1 MTYGQVKR
9 AALRLLNAGT
19 IAGSEIPLSY
29 NDQADLV
36 LAMPSLVDD
45 AVMQIATTVKKIPAA
60 VRLGTLEKLNTPG
73 GTLYTLPADCWR
85 LMNGGLLRPD
95 GEGRRQDYQLLGR
108 QLLLPA
114 EKPELWAE
122 YWRYP
127 ASVGNEPDDD
137 TPLDNSPETHTAVP
151 YFVAGQ
157 LVMYDDAY
165 RYAALHNEWESR
177 LRRLGEAV
185 FTERSRVR
193 DAYAGFD
200 CGELW

>member
-1 MTYGQVKR
+1 MTYGQVKQ
-9 AALRLLNAGT
+9 AALRLLNAST
-19 IAGSEIPLSY
+19 IAGVEIPLSY
-29 NDQADLV
+29 NEQADLV

-45 AVMQIATTVKKIPAA
+45 AVMQIATTVRKIPAA
-60 VRLGTLEKLNTPG
+60 VCLESLEKVGAGNCE
-73 GTLYTLPADCWR
+73 LYTLPTDCWR
-85 LMNGGLLRPD
+85 LMNGGLLRPGSD
-95 GEGRRQDYQLLGR
+95 GRYSDYKLLGN

-114 EKPELWAE
+114 GEKELWAE

-127 ASVGNEPDDD
+127 VSVGNEPKDD
-137 TPLDNSPETHTAVP
+137 TPLDNSPDTHTAIP

-157 LVMYDDAY
+157 LVMYDDAF
-165 RYAALHNEWESR
+165 RYAALHNEWENR
-177 LRRLGEAV
+177 LRRMGEAV